1 MAVASDPTVHI
12 FVHTPEDI
20 LLQKLRWYRLGGHV
34 SDRQW
39 RDVLGIVR
47 VQGRRLDQSYLSKG
61 AARLKV
67 EDLLELALREG
78 AE

>member
-1 MAVASDPTVHI
+1 MVSAW
-12 FVHTPEDI
+12 
-20 LLQKLRWYRLGGHV
+20 RHV